1 MAEESGKK
9 EEETK
14 KVIHT
19 YPLVRKC
26 DMPEDMKNEAIE
38 LIVTA
43 CEKHQNSNEM
53 AARVIKETL
62 DKKYGP
68 SWHTVVGEGYGFHI
82 SYECKTMMYLFF
94 AGNLGICIWKN

>member
-1 MAEESGKK
+1 
-9 EEETK
+9 
-14 KVIHT
+14 
-19 YPLVRKC
+19 
-26 DMPEDMKNEAIE
+26 
-38 LIVTA
+38 
-43 CEKHQNSNEM
+43 M

>member
-1 MAEESGKK
+1 
-9 EEETK
+9 
-14 KVIHT
+14 
-19 YPLVRKC
+19 
-26 DMPEDMKNEAIE
+26 
-38 LIVTA
+38 
-43 CEKHQNSNEM
+43 M

-94 AGNLGICIWKN
+94 AGNLGICIWKNWCLVLLLISSNYNIDVYQYS